1 MGPGDPFRVTGRL
14 GLLELVLSPPFGEEL
29 IDEGAIGSNIP
40 PHPPKLAHERGP
52 RGHDEPV
59 LLDPRE
65 EFLARLG
72 PELPAKFGR
81 DDEATLTVD
90 ANGPALPFPA
100 GAPVHSPM
108 LCP

>member
-59 LLDPRE
+59 LLDLHRS
-65 EFLARLG
+65 G
-72 PELPAKFGR
+72 ILPATA
-81 DDEATLTVD
+81 ELIID
-90 ANGPALPFPA
+90 AEEDPALRAVVVGVLRGA
-100 GAPVHSPM
+100 GAGHA
-108 LCP
+108 